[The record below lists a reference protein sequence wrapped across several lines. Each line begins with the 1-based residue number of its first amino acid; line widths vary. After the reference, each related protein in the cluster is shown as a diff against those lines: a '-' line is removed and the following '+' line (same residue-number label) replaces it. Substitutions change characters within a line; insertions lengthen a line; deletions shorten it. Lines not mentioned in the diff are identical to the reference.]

1 MKKSLKTTL
10 AFSFV
15 VLLGACSNP
24 EPKDSHAGHNHGPAS
39 PLETSTPAV
48 AASLKD
54 SNLNAVYKQYQLL
67 TTALTEG
74 NASTAKVSAM
84 ALEAGAHGV
93 KGGDALATTAAR
105 ITAAKDLDT
114 QRTLYATLNNH
125 FIALLKESGLES
137 GELYVAHCPM
147 ALNDKGASWVS
158 HVKEI
163 RNPYFGESM
172 LTCGSITETLN

>member
-1 MKKSLKTTL
+1 MNKTLKTTL
-10 AFSFV
+10 TLSLV
-15 VLLGACSNP
+15 VLLAACSNTA
-24 EPKDSHAGHNHGPAS
+24 PKDSHAGHNHGPAS
-39 PLETSTPAV
+39 PKETSTPAV

-74 NASTAKVSAM
+74 DAATAKVSAM
-84 ALEAGAHGV
+84 AIEAGAQGV
-93 KGGDALATTAAR
+93 KGGTALATTAAQ
-105 ITAAKDLDT
+105 ITAAKNLDT

-125 FIALLKESGLES
+125 FIALLKDTGLES

-158 HVKEI
+158 QVKEI

-172 LTCGSITETLN
+172 LTCGSVTETLN